1 MDLNESDLREVI
13 ETVWV
18 AALGLDVLGPAGSSP
33 PPPTGSLCGCVQ
45 ITGAFGG
52 AVMVS
57 VSERLARRAAGAMLD
72 TPPEAVTA
80 EDLRDALGEIANM
93 TGGNVKALLPGP
105 SHLSLPSVVSG
116 TAYTVSTPG
125 AVIVQEVT
133 FQVMG
138 ERILVHLLEGR
149 PGAAADRRAAP

>member
-1 MDLNESDLREVI
+1 MELNEVDLREVI

-18 AALGLDVLGPAGSSP
+18 AALGVDVMGPAGSIP
-33 PPPTGSLCGCVQ
+33 PPPQGSLCGCVQ
-45 ITGAFGG
+45 ITGAYTG

-57 VSERLARRAAGAMLD
+57 VSERLALRAASAMLD
-72 TPPEAVTA
+72 TPPGAVTPD
-80 EDLRDALGEIANM
+80 DLRDALGEIANM

-105 SHLSLPSVVSG
+105 SRLSLPSVVSG

-125 AVIVQEVT
+125 AAIVQEIA

-138 ERILVHLLEGR
+138 ERILVHLLEAR
-149 PGAAADRRAAP
+149 PGLAAGRAATA

>member
-1 MDLNESDLREVI
+1 MKLDPSDLREVI

-18 AALGLDVLGPAGSSP
+18 AALGLDVIGPEGSIP
-33 PPPTGSLCGCVQ
+33 PPAQGSFCGCVQ

-57 VSERLARRAAGAMLD
+57 LSERLARRAASAMLD
-72 TPPEAVTA
+72 TPPGAVTA
-80 EDLRDALGEIANM
+80 EDIRDALGEIANM

-105 SHLSLPSVVSG
+105 SQLSLPSVVSG
-116 TAYTVSTPG
+116 TAFNVSTPG
-125 AVIVQEVT
+125 AVIVQEIA

-149 PGAAADRRAAP
+149 PGGRLERAQMP